1 MYKLF
6 TKARLSKNLSRIK
19 GFVGI
24 LIFCVLAYFV
34 YRWFTKKDEISDF
47 KLEHSPLHVERIES
61 IAEIA
66 TISYS
71 DEVVVDTIE
80 YYKNTEDLLTG
91 SISKLLDPKDFKYG
105 LTPNNI
111 KRRLSL
117 IVKGELRVGFD
128 FKNSPMKVIENDSS
142 IQLILPKANVLD
154 ILVNPSD
161 TEIFQENGKWNDFEV
176 AFLQKRAKQKLLHN
190 MLQLDL
196 IKRAEENMELLVRKQ
211 LYAKSEKKLIVFFRK

>member
-19 GFVGI
+19 SLIGI
-24 LIFCVLAYFV
+24 LIFCVAAYFV
-34 YRWFTKKDEISDF
+34 YRWFTKKGDVSEF
-47 KLEHSPLHVERIES
+47 TLENSPLQVERIES

-71 DEVVVDTIE
+71 DEVVVDSVE
-80 YYKNTEDLLTG
+80 NYKNTEELLTG
-91 SISKLLDPKDFKYG
+91 NFSKLLDPKDFKYG
-105 LTPNNI
+105 LTPNTI

-128 FKNSPMKVIENDSS
+128 FKSSPLKVIENDTSV
-142 IQLILPKANVLD
+142 QLILPKAQILD

-176 AFLQKRAKQKLLHN
+176 AFLQKRAKSKLKRN
-190 MLQLDL
+190 MDQLDL
-196 IKRAEENMELLVRKQ
+196 LKRAEENMELLVRKQ
-211 LYAKSEKKLIVFFRK
+211 LYAKSEKQLLIFFRK